1 MSWRVL
7 CLTAA
12 LAGAGP
18 LLLDA
23 QTFGSWLD
31 PYRATAQ
38 KLIAAAQE
46 NDFAW
51 QRLAQLTDTYG
62 ARPAWSDN
70 LTRAIGWATEAMK
83 GDGLENVRTERV
95 MVPRWV
101 RGAESAEIVDP
112 PRHPIVMLGL
122 GGTVATPPGGL
133 EADVLPVSS
142 FDDLRGK
149 RLHVPGRIV
158 LFDVAYT
165 TYAETMSYRT
175 GGARLAAEYGAAAV
189 LVRSVGPIGL
199 RTAHTGSVNY
209 APGLPQIPAAAIA
222 AEDANRIVRLSNAG
236 RRVRVRLVTSG
247 HMEPDVA
254 SANVVAEIVGREK
267 PEEVVLVGGHLDSWD
282 VGTGASDDGA
292 GCVITWEALR
302 LMKKLGIRPRRTVR
316 LVLWTNEEH
325 GMHGATAYS
334 AKYAQ
339 AAGNHVLA
347 IESDSGVFA
356 PAAIGFSGSAAGRL
370 VMSQIATLLTPLGLH
385 ELGAGGGGP
394 DIDPI
399 AQAGNVPALAYLGD
413 ASRLFQIHHTA
424 ADTVERIAPEE
435 LSKAAAAIAAITYVA
450 AEMPERIPK

>member
-7 CLTAA
+7 VLTAVAA

-18 LLLDA
+18 LLGA

-31 PYRATAQ
+31 PYRGNAQ
-38 KLIAAAQE
+38 QLIAAAQE

-51 QRLAQLTDTYG
+51 QRLAELTDTYG
-62 ARPAWSDN
+62 ARPAWSEN
-70 LTRAIGWATEAMK
+70 LSRAIVWAAEAMK
-83 GDGLENVRTERV
+83 NDGLENVRTERV

-101 RGAESAEIVDP
+101 RGLESAEIVEP

-133 EADVLPVSS
+133 EADVLVVSN
-142 FDDLRGK
+142 FDDLRVK
-149 RLHVPGRIV
+149 RAHVPGRIV

-209 APGLPQIPAAAIA
+209 APGQPQIPAAAIA
-222 AEDANRIVRLSNAG
+222 VEDANRIARLATAG

-254 SANVVAEIVGREK
+254 SANVVAEITGRER
-267 PEEVVLVGGHLDSWD
+267 PEEIVLLGGHLDSWD

-292 GCVITWEALR
+292 GCIITWEALR
-302 LMKKLGIRPRRTVR
+302 LMKKLGLRPRRTVR

-325 GMHGATAYS
+325 GMHGATAYG
-334 AKYAQ
+334 AKYAH

-356 PAAIGFSGSAAGRL
+356 PASIGWL
-370 VMSQIATLLTPLGLH
+370 
-385 ELGAGGGGP
+385 
-394 DIDPI
+394 
-399 AQAGNVPALAYLGD
+399 
-413 ASRLFQIHHTA
+413 
-424 ADTVERIAPEE
+424 
-435 LSKAAAAIAAITYVA
+435 
-450 AEMPERIPK
+450 